1 MSGWKFEPTLDNGMV
16 YASSMI
22 NRNFNV
28 YVYVNYGKHQEMA
41 VFII

>member
-1 MSGWKFEPTLDNGMV
+1 MSGWRFEPTLANGMV

-28 YVYVNYGKHQEMA
+28 YIDVNYGKHQERA